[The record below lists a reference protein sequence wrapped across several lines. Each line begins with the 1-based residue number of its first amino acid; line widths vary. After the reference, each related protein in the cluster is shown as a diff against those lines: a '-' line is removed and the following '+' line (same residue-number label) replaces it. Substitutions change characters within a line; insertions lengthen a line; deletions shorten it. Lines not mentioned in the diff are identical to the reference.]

1 MKLKVFAK
9 LQDRKIRC
17 EVLTCFENK
26 ITKKSYAIIFSPFS
40 DEKDVIIPLIFD
52 PTFANQDASVLVED
66 QDINVI
72 EEVINKN
79 ACEIQYFTDEDIT
92 FEIRISQESDDNI
105 SVAAYELAKSLG
117 LSSHSPFDIDDAMEA
132 ISKEIFHFTREEYVA
147 KLTQKGTIKENVV
160 LGWIQ
165 NIVEQKISFTH
176 IPLNII
182 DSLHTS
188 DEIIISAEEMSLKKS
203 FENIL
208 KAFGKSEVVRQ
219 DVENALVAFAECNI
233 CTSEMLNTIME
244 NIAFKI
250 KFPQDVL
257 QQIQSN
263 IVLRVPHFFDAKQ
276 IKAAAS
282 YYYSKKEYD
291 NSLKLYQKLYTRI
304 ENVELNRDEIIKVL
318 NAIGNCYV
326 GIMQFDNACRI
337 FKQITEMDGT
347 YAIAYNNWAYTL
359 SVECDTISEK
369 NIRQDKLQEA
379 LAYINEAIQANPRD
393 VSFISNRAFIEYEL
407 GQYNQVIR
415 DLKRA
420 RNISNRYADISTIL
434 KLAIDSKIRLSI
446 ISPQQNHLDFSDL
459 YDDLCLI
466 YKNETDGDKLYFEA
480 LDVYNKINNGE
491 DDEKINQ
498 LIKELIL
505 LEFYVKELKSSITV
519 RNPNQKIYYYTSIDS
534 LRKLLCDEVGSVAY
548 RLPIFHSNHMND
560 PSEGKELEKVLL
572 KCVDNK
578 AVIEDL
584 FDNPKGITDSNRK
597 RLESKFTFL
606 KAFTKSADS
615 LPMWIHYANAGK
627 GCCVRVSNRFFTNF
641 DDDLANDEKALI
653 NNPFD
658 NVYRLYE
665 ILYIQNGE
673 IVNKVSEEV
682 NDSYKSMLNKFFCIS
697 SIYNSF
703 NIETRKVI
711 VSVISRIINK
721 LKYLFKSADYF
732 YEQEM
737 RVVLQRPLTDL
748 KRDDIDIQM
757 TTASKGNIVPKVFVY
772 TNKALLID
780 EVILGPKINETD
792 DIVPFLEMK
801 LLKLNDYDADKVVIT
816 KSEIE
821 YR

>member
-1 MKLKVFAK
+1 MKIKVFAK
-9 LQDRKIRC
+9 LQDKKIPC
-17 EVLTCFENK
+17 EVLTSFEHK
-26 ITKKSYAIIFSPFS
+26 VTKKSYAIIFSPFS
-40 DEKDVIIPLIFD
+40 DEKNVLIPLIFD
-52 PTFANQDASVLVED
+52 PTIANQDASVLVEN

-72 EEVINKN
+72 EEIINKN

-92 FEIRISQESDDNI
+92 FEIYVSQDADDNI
-105 SVAAYELAKSLG
+105 SEAAYELAKSLG
-117 LSSHSPFDIDDAMEA
+117 LSSHLPFDISEA
-132 ISKEIFHFTREEYVA
+132 IKVLDARKVHLAGKEYVS
-147 KLTQKGTIKENVV
+147 KLGQNDARKENVI
-160 LGWIQ
+160 LGLIQ
-165 NIVEQKISFTH
+165 YIAKQEISLTH

-182 DSLHTS
+182 DILPTS
-188 DEIIISAEEMSLKKS
+188 DEIVISTEEMALKKS

-208 KAFGKSEVVRQ
+208 KVFGKSEVVRQ
-219 DVENALVAFAECNI
+219 DVENALVTFAECNI
-233 CTSEMLNTIME
+233 CTSELLNTIMG
-244 NIAFKI
+244 NIAFKE
-250 KFPQDVL
+250 KFSQDVL
-257 QQIQSN
+257 QHIQSN
-263 IVLRVPHFFDAKQ
+263 VILRVPCFFESKK
-276 IKAAAS
+276 IKAAATF
-282 YYYSKKEYD
+282 YYTQKEYD
-291 NSLKLYQKLYTRI
+291 NSLKLYQQLYMRI
-304 ENVELNRDEIIKVL
+304 KNAELHSDEIIKVL

-326 GIMQFDNACRI
+326 GIMQFDDACRI
-337 FKQITEMDGT
+337 FKQITEIDGT

-369 NIRQDKLQEA
+369 DIRQDKLQEA
-379 LAYINEAIQANPRD
+379 LACINDAIQANPKD

-459 YDDLCLI
+459 YDDLRLI
-466 YKNETDGDKLYFEA
+466 YNNETDGDKLYFEA
-480 LDVYNKINNGE
+480 LDVYNKINTSE
-491 DDEKINQ
+491 DNEKINQ

-519 RNPNQKIYYYTSIDS
+519 RNPNQRIYYYTSIDS
-534 LRKLLCDEVGSVAY
+534 LHKLLCDEGGPVAY

-578 AVIEDL
+578 TIVEDL
-584 FDNPKGITDSNRK
+584 FDNSKSFTDSNRK

-606 KAFTKSADS
+606 KAFTKSVDS

-641 DDDLANDEKALI
+641 NDDLANDERALI

-673 IVNKVSEEV
+673 IVNKVSDEV
-682 NDSYKSMLNKFFCIS
+682 KELYKSMLNKFSCIS
-697 SIYNSF
+697 SIYSSF
-703 NIETRKVI
+703 NLETRKVI
-711 VSVISRIINK
+711 VSVISKIINK
-721 LKYLFKSADYF
+721 LKYLFKSADYL

-737 RVVLQRPLTDL
+737 RVVLQRPLADL

-757 TTASKGNIVPKVFVY
+757 TTVTENSTIPKVFIY
-772 TNKALLID
+772 TNKTLLIE
-780 EVILGPKINETD
+780 EVILGPKINETE

>member
-1 MKLKVFAK
+1 MKLKVFTK

-17 EVLTCFENK
+17 EVLTCFANK
-26 ITKKSYAIIFSPFS
+26 VTKKSYIIIFAPFVV
-40 DEKDVIIPLIFD
+40 EKDVIIPLIFD
-52 PTFANQDASVLVED
+52 PNLANQEASFLIED
-66 QDINVI
+66 QDKNVI
-72 EEVINKN
+72 EDIINKD
-79 ACEIQYFTDEDIT
+79 ACEIQYFTNENIS
-92 FEIRISQESDDNI
+92 FEI
-105 SVAAYELAKSLG
+105 
-117 LSSHSPFDIDDAMEA
+117 H
-132 ISKEIFHFTREEYVA
+132 ISKEIDNSTLEDEHELTKRLGLLSQLFLNNDEEREATIVLVAGQKYVSELIQNNP
-147 KLTQKGTIKENVV
+147 KKENIVPG
-160 LGWIQ
+160 LILS
-165 NIVEQKISFTH
+165 IVEQNVSLTH
-176 IPLNII
+176 IPLNIF
-182 DSLHTS
+182 DTLLSS
-188 DEIIISAEEMSLKKS
+188 NEIVISSEEMALRKA
-203 FENIL
+203 FEGIL
-208 KAFGKSEVVRQ
+208 KVFGKSEIVRQ
-219 DVENALVAFAECNI
+219 DMENALVTFAECDN
-233 CTSEMLNTIME
+233 CTNELFNTIME
-244 NIAFKI
+244 HKTFSE

-257 QQIQSN
+257 QQIRSN

-276 IKAAAS
+276 IKAAAN

-291 NSLKLYQKLYTRI
+291 NSLKLFQQLYALI
-304 ENVELNRDEIIKVL
+304 ENAELNSDEIIKVL

-326 GIMQFDNACRI
+326 GIMHFDNACRI
-337 FKQITEMDGT
+337 FKQITEIDST

-359 SVECDTISEK
+359 SVECDTISDK

-379 LAYINEAIQANPRD
+379 LACINDAIQANPRD

-446 ISPQQNHLDFSDL
+446 ISPQQNHLNFSDL

-466 YKNETDGDKLYFEA
+466 YNNETDGDKFYFEA
-480 LDVYNKINNGE
+480 LDVYNKINNSE
-491 DDEKINQ
+491 DNEKINQ

-519 RNPNQKIYYYTSIDS
+519 RNPNQRIYYYTSIDS
-534 LRKLLCDEVGSVAY
+534 LHKLLCDEVGSVAY

-578 AVIEDL
+578 TIVEDL

-606 KAFTKSADS
+606 KAFTKSVDS

-682 NDSYKSMLNKFFCIS
+682 NEAYKSMLNKFSCIS
-697 SIYNSF
+697 SIYSSF
-703 NIETRKVI
+703 NSETRKVI

-721 LKYLFKSADYF
+721 LKYLFKSADYL

-737 RVVLQRPLTDL
+737 RIVLQRPLADL

-757 TTASKGNIVPKVFVY
+757 TTVSKDSIVPKVFIY
-772 TNKALLID
+772 TNKTLLIE

-801 LLKLNDYDADKVVIT
+801 LLKLNDYDSDKVLIT

>member
-1 MKLKVFAK
+1 MKLKAFAK

-17 EVLTCFENK
+17 EVLTSFRNEV
-26 ITKKSYAIIFSPFS
+26 TKKSYIIVFAPFAV
-40 DEKDVIIPLIFD
+40 DKDVIIPLIFD
-52 PTFANQDASVLVED
+52 PNLTEQIASLLVEE

-72 EEVINKN
+72 EDIINKD
-79 ACEIQYFTDEDIT
+79 ACDIQYVTEEEIT
-92 FEIRISQESDDNI
+92 FEIHIFQDADDKI
-105 SVAAYELAKSLG
+105 AEAYELAKNLRV
-117 LSSHSPFDIDDAMEA
+117 SPHLPLDIDEA
-132 ISKEIFHFTREEYVA
+132 IEAFDKEIIHRAKEQYVA
-147 KLTQKGTIKENVV
+147 KLTQKDAVKENVV
-160 LGWIQ
+160 LGLIQ
-165 NIVEQKISFTH
+165 HIVEKKVSFTH

-182 DSLHTS
+182 DSLPTS
-188 DEIIISAEEMSLKKS
+188 DEIIISTEEMALKKS

-208 KAFGKSEVVRQ
+208 EVFGKNEVVRQ
-219 DVENALVAFAECNI
+219 DAENALVAFAECNI
-233 CTSEMLNTIME
+233 CTSELFNTIME
-244 NIAFKI
+244 NTAFKI

-257 QQIQSN
+257 QHIQSN
-263 IVLRVPHFFDAKQ
+263 VVLRVPCFFESKQ
-276 IKAAAS
+276 IKAAAN
-282 YYYSKKEYD
+282 YYYSKREYN
-291 NSLKLYQKLYTRI
+291 NSLKLYQQLYERI
-304 ENVELNRDEIIKVL
+304 ENVELNNDEIIKVL
-318 NAIGNCYV
+318 NEIGNCYV
-326 GIMQFDNACRI
+326 GIMQFDNACSK
-337 FKQITEMDGT
+337 FKQITEIDDT

-369 NIRQDKLQEA
+369 EIRQDKLRKA
-379 LAYINEAIQANPRD
+379 LACINYAIQVNPKD
-393 VSFISNRAFIEYEL
+393 VSFISNRAFIEYQL
-407 GQYNQVIR
+407 GEYEDVIS

-420 RNISNRYADISTIL
+420 RNISNKYADISTIL

-446 ISPQQNHLDFSDL
+446 ISPEQNHFDFSDL
-459 YDDLCLI
+459 YDDLCFI
-466 YKNETDGDKLYFEA
+466 YNNETDGEKLYFEA
-480 LDVYNKINNGE
+480 LDVHNKIKNSE
-491 DDEKINQ
+491 DDEKLNQ

-519 RNPNQKIYYYTSIDS
+519 RNPKQRIYYYTSIDS
-534 LRKLLCDEVGSVAY
+534 LHKLLCDEAGPITY

-560 PSEGKELEKVLL
+560 PSEGKELEEVLL
-572 KCVDNK
+572 ECDKNK
-578 AVIEDL
+578 AIVEDL
-584 FDNPKGITDSNRK
+584 FGYPKGITDSNRK

-606 KAFTKSADS
+606 KAFTKSVDS

-673 IVNKVSEEV
+673 IVNNVSDEV
-682 NDSYKSMLNKFFCIS
+682 NESYKSMLNKFSCIS
-697 SIYNSF
+697 SIYSDFNS
-703 NIETRKVI
+703 ETRKVI
-711 VSVISRIINK
+711 VSVISKIINK
-721 LKYLFKSADYF
+721 LKYLFKSADYL

-737 RVVLQRPLTDL
+737 RVVLQRPLADL

-757 TTASKGNIVPKVFVY
+757 TSAAKDSIVPKVFIY
-772 TNKALLID
+772 TNKSLLI
-780 EVILGPKINETD
+780 EEIILGPKINETD